1 MFKNKKEIFSIRKF
15 KDGRSD
21 SVKIG
26 AIALLMGTALMTSPY
41 TNVSA
46 SVGASSTASTTSTDT
61 EVRNT
66 SDAVPT
72 VDNVDKVPSNKSVT
86 FIDDNNDK
94 EFKVDAVL
102 GKGVT
107 EPTKS
112 NSNTGEKDG
121 TDTLNVKSETNVN
134 YLLEEDN
141 SKLKDSVK
149 LETGKG
155 SISTDYDKKGLSFD
169 TDGKDYRKSTVNKD
183 GISVTEETGKED
195 VIKANG
201 KAYKLKRSEVLD
213 KDKLKY
219 DKTTFNDIEATV
231 SPEGLHTDLGEIDYT
246 KLNGKVYLVEETSDG
261 KYGKFVEANN
271 VTSDEEAVKAWKE
284 GQANAKE
291 FTKENVTLEEGDSIL
306 VMDKDT
312 YAVSAGTKV
321 KNRTIFGENTYT
333 SIHEAETNEVD
344 FDLTLIYES
353 SSHTFSDNG
362 RHDLVLHTAGPDNI
376 FGTEDDT
383 QEVVERDVPSYGLYL
398 YGYNS
403 APKHDDLKKY
413 LNVNPDIDNSKAS
426 LSDLLKNLKWDKYK
440 TIDYLLSKNNINEE
454 NKEKLNS
461 KKTELDNKFNEIL
474 NYIKTEDI
482 KMALVDSALR
492 FHTND
497 PSKMDGLNLKLQ
509 EVDDLFN
516 NFTIKENPTVSD
528 SSYNGESG
536 FTKTETISYIFEG
549 TNLKRETVTNYDREG
564 HPTRNEY
571 DVREETVTEEI
582 GLDKLNDSSFSNY
595 ALTGII
601 EQDGKKIRK
610 STNYYT
616 YEEEFEMGSV
626 KEEISFTEKEIITPI
641 RAYKVVSDGTATV
654 NHYYDLKLEPEALKE
669 TIETKGKAIVKY
681 VDADGNEI
689 KADETLV
696 PETVIKTVKKYE
708 TKSDVTVIS
717 TREEVENNETAYNAT
732 TVKEDII
739 EKDGKRYKLNK
750 VLEESDKYNNT
761 ASETGNLTE
770 GTTTIVY
777 QYDYLVPVDPTKPH
791 EGQTN
796 PPSPDDKIPNDPLN
810 RSYKDLGLLKEVKRD
825 ITYVYENG
833 PKAGQEASAP
843 VNQKARFTRTAEINS
858 RTGEVTYRTEWT
870 PGQNLNEVVSPV
882 KDKYAVDKE
891 KVETLAVTH
900 ESEDSAVV
908 VKYTENPEVIDHD
921 EAKDKKGTVIVKLID
936 DKGELLKEE
945 TIKNNVTVATATT
958 KVYADRDP
966 ETTYTPTN
974 EEYSTVDKKVPVFEK
989 DGKKYKLNKVL
1000 EESDKYNNTASE
1012 TGNLTEGTTTIV
1024 YQYDL
1029 IVPADPTKP
1038 HEGETNPPQ
1047 PEDKVPND
1055 PQNRSYKD
1063 LGLAKE
1069 VTRNITYVY
1078 ENGPKAGQEA
1088 STPVNQKARFTRTG
1102 EINRRT
1108 GEITYTTEWTPGQNL
1123 NEVVSPVKD
1132 KYKVDKE
1139 KVNTLA
1145 VTHESENSEVVVKY
1159 SENPE
1164 VIDHDESKDKKG
1176 TVIVKLV
1183 DANGNLLKEE
1193 TVKNNVTVA
1202 TATTKIYADRDPET
1216 TYTPTNEEYS
1226 TVDKKVDTFE
1236 KDGKKYKFSKVLEV
1250 SDTLGN
1256 SIDESGKVKEG
1267 TTTVIYQYDYLIP
1280 VDPNKPHEGQTNPP
1294 RPDDKIPNDPLNRSY
1309 KDLGLLKEVTRN
1321 INYVYENGPKKG
1333 EQASEP
1339 VNQKARFT
1347 RTAEINSRT
1356 GEVTY
1361 TSDWT
1366 EGKNLEEVNSPKVEG
1381 YFADKEKVDTL
1392 AVTHESE
1399 NSEVVV
1405 KYKESVT
1412 VIEHDV
1418 DKDKKGTVIVKLVD
1432 INGTVLKETTVKN
1445 NVTVATATTKVYAD
1459 RDSETTYTPT
1469 NEEYSIERE
1478 ETITIDGLTFKLN
1491 RLIPV
1496 SNELNNSI
1504 DKSGKVKEGTTT
1516 IIYEYK
1522 LIIPSND
1529 IVVEKPEFNGGVNP
1543 IEPPV
1548 VEVPEY
1554 TEPIGTTP
1562 GDAPVHEL
1570 PEFNGGVNPID
1581 PPVVE
1586 IPEYNGGVVPLDPP
1600 VVEIPEFNG
1609 GVTPIEP
1616 PVVEVPEYNGDLTPP
1631 KPPVIET
1638 PKEEPAK
1645 STENKP
1651 VEPKQEKVLPNTNST
1666 SVLASLVSSVI
1677 GALGLGYKS
1686 KRKK

>member
-1 MFKNKKEIFSIRKF
+1 M
-15 KDGRSD
+15 
-21 SVKIG
+21 
-26 AIALLMGTALMTSPY
+26 
-41 TNVSA
+41 
-46 SVGASSTASTTSTDT
+46 
-61 EVRNT
+61 
-66 SDAVPT
+66 
-72 VDNVDKVPSNKSVT
+72 
-86 FIDDNNDK
+86 
-94 EFKVDAVL
+94 
-102 GKGVT
+102 
-107 EPTKS
+107 
-112 NSNTGEKDG
+112 
-121 TDTLNVKSETNVN
+121 
-134 YLLEEDN
+134 
-141 SKLKDSVK
+141 
-149 LETGKG
+149 
-155 SISTDYDKKGLSFD
+155 
-169 TDGKDYRKSTVNKD
+169 
-183 GISVTEETGKED
+183 
-195 VIKANG
+195 
-201 KAYKLKRSEVLD
+201 
-213 KDKLKY
+213 
-219 DKTTFNDIEATV
+219 
-231 SPEGLHTDLGEIDYT
+231 
-246 KLNGKVYLVEETSDG
+246 
-261 KYGKFVEANN
+261 
-271 VTSDEEAVKAWKE
+271 
-284 GQANAKE
+284 
-291 FTKENVTLEEGDSIL
+291 
-306 VMDKDT
+306 
-312 YAVSAGTKV
+312 
-321 KNRTIFGENTYT
+321 
-333 SIHEAETNEVD
+333 
-344 FDLTLIYES
+344 
-353 SSHTFSDNG
+353 
-362 RHDLVLHTAGPDNI
+362 
-376 FGTEDDT
+376 
-383 QEVVERDVPSYGLYL
+383 PSYGLYL

-582 GLDKLNDSSFSNY
+582 GLDKLNDSSFSDY

-626 KEEISFTEKEIITPI
+626 REEISFTEKEIITPI
-641 RAYKVVSDGTATV
+641 RAYKVMPEGLSTI
-654 NHYYDLKLEPEALKE
+654 NHYYTIKLEPEALKE

-708 TKSDVTVIS
+708 IKSDITVIS
-717 TREEVENNETAYNAT
+717 TREEVENNDTPYNAT

-750 VLEESDKYNNT
+750 VLEASDKYNNT

-891 KVETLAVTH
+891 KVETLEVTH
-900 ESEDSAVV
+900 ESENSAVV

-989 DGKKYKLNKVL
+989 DGKKYKLNKLVEVSPEL
-1000 EESDKYNNTASE
+1000 NNSIDE
-1012 TGNLTEGTTTIV
+1012 TGKVKEGTTTIV
-1024 YQYDL
+1024 YQYDYL
-1029 IVPADPTKP
+1029 IPVDPTKP
-1038 HEGETNPPQ
+1038 HEGQTNPPS
-1047 PEDKVPND
+1047 PDDKIPND

-1088 STPVNQKARFTRTG
+1088 STPVTQKARFTRTA
-1102 EINRRT
+1102 EINART
-1108 GEITYTTEWTPGQNL
+1108 GEVTYTTEWTPGQNL

-1139 KVNTLA
+1139 KVNTLE

-1164 VIDHDESKDKKG
+1164 VIDHDEAKDKKG

-1226 TVDKKVDTFE
+1226 TVDKKIPVFE

-1294 RPDDKIPNDPLNRSY
+1294 SPDDKIPNDPLNRSY
-1309 KDLGLLKEVTRN
+1309 KDLGIAKEVTRN
-1321 INYVYENGPKKG
+1321 ITYVYENGPKKG

-1459 RDSETTYTPT
+1459 RDPETTYTPT

-1504 DKSGKVKEGTTT
+1504 DESGKVKEGTTT

-1529 IVVEKPEFNGGVNP
+1529 IVNEKPEFNGGVNP

-1562 GDAPVHEL
+1562 GDAPIHEL

-1581 PPVVE
+1581 PPIVE

-1616 PVVEVPEYNGDLTPP
+1616 PVVEVPEFNGDLTPP
-1631 KPPVIET
+1631 KPPVVET

-1645 STENKP
+1645 PTENKP
-1651 VEPKQEKVLPNTNST
+1651 VKPKKEKVLPNTNST
-1666 SVLASLVSSVI
+1666 SILTTLVSSVI
-1677 GALGLGYKS
+1677 GTLGLGYKS
-1686 KRKK
+1686 KRRK

>member
-1 MFKNKKEIFSIRKF
+1 MFKNKKEVFSIRKF

-26 AIALLMGTALMTSPY
+26 AIALLVGTSLAVSGNIVQAKEITNRMDDSSLVSDTS
-41 TNVSA
+41 NVD
-46 SVGASSTASTTSTDT
+46 SSKSTTFVDST
-61 EVRNT
+61 NT
-66 SDAVPT
+66 
-72 VDNVDKVPSNKSVT
+72 DKKVT
-86 FIDDNNDK
+86 
-94 EFKVDAVL
+94 VDAVL
-102 GKGVT
+102 DGGVA
-107 EPTKS
+107 EPTKA
-112 NSNTGEKDG
+112 NNNNGEKDG
-121 TDTLNVKSETNVN
+121 TDSLNIKSETNVN
-134 YLLEEDN
+134 YYLEEDN
-141 SKLKDSVK
+141 SKLKDTTKV
-149 LETGKG
+149 ETGTG
-155 SISTDYDKKGLSFD
+155 TISTDYDKKGIASD
-169 TDGKDYRKSTVNKD
+169 VDGKDYRESTVNKD
-183 GISVTEETGKED
+183 GITVSEETGKED

-201 KAYKLKRSEVLD
+201 KAYKLKRSEVVD
-213 KDKLKY
+213 KDKVKY
-219 DKTTFNDIEATV
+219 DKTNFNDIEAKV
-231 SPEGLHTDLGEIDYT
+231 SPEGLHTSVGEIDYT
-246 KLNGKVYLVEETSDG
+246 KLSKKKVYLVEETSDG
-261 KYGKFVEANN
+261 HYGKFVEVSG
-271 VTSDEEAVKAWKE
+271 VTSDEDAVAKWKAGEAT
-284 GQANAKE
+284 AKE

-306 VMDKDT
+306 VLDKDT
-312 YAVSAGTKV
+312 YATTRTVEKKSRRTGNGYTYEAISEVLDNSNSDVTAFTYAI
-321 KNRTIFGENTYT
+321 NRDSYDTIKSIGE
-333 SIHEAETNEVD
+333 D
-344 FDLTLIYES
+344 
-353 SSHTFSDNG
+353 G
-362 RHDLVLHTAGPDNI
+362 I
-376 FGTEDDT
+376 FGTADDSVINLGDDT
-383 QEVVERDVPSYGLYL
+383 REMTSI
-398 YGYNS
+398 
-403 APKHDDLKKY
+403 DL
-413 LNVNPDIDNSKAS
+413 SS
-426 LSDLLKNLKWDKYK
+426 REDKYSNVLPK
-440 TIDYLLSKNNINEE
+440 IPALNYSTASSKDIIKDIYGSSYSLINYLLSKAETESDREKINSAKSRIDEKVNEIVTFMNENKISIGLKDNQAIFYVSDTDRSEDNGRLNSFEEKIKTIDATLETIPTITKTLESGFATRKDKEPGGGLYNIGTAYLEEEPISKTVKEVYGYNEGLISKVTTEFHREDGTHIEWESWDTNENNTNLSSLLPKDWKIKVSDDKSNVVLTKEENSTGWNEE
-454 NKEKLNS
+454 N
-461 KKTELDNKFNEIL
+461 
-474 NYIKTEDI
+474 
-482 KMALVDSALR
+482 
-492 FHTND
+492 H
-497 PSKMDGLNLKLQ
+497 
-509 EVDDLFN
+509 
-516 NFTIKENPTVSD
+516 
-528 SSYNGESG
+528 
-536 FTKTETISYIFEG
+536 
-549 TNLKRETVTNYDREG
+549 
-564 HPTRNEY
+564 NEY
-571 DVREETVTEEI
+571 T
-582 GLDKLNDSSFSNY
+582 
-595 ALTGII
+595 
-601 EQDGKKIRK
+601 
-610 STNYYT
+610 STI
-616 YEEEFEMGSV
+616 V
-626 KEEISFTEKEIITPI
+626 KKEIISPI
-641 RAYKVVSDGTATV
+641 RAYNVVSDGTATV

-689 KADETLV
+689 KADEILV

-989 DGKKYKLNKVL
+989 DGKKYKLNKLVEVSPEL
-1000 EESDKYNNTASE
+1000 NNSIDE
-1012 TGNLTEGTTTIV
+1012 TGKVKEGTTTIV

-1078 ENGPKAGQEA
+1078 ENGPK
-1088 STPVNQKARFTRTG
+1088 
-1102 EINRRT
+1102 
-1108 GEITYTTEWTPGQNL
+1108 
-1123 NEVVSPVKD
+1123 
-1132 KYKVDKE
+1132 
-1139 KVNTLA
+1139 
-1145 VTHESENSEVVVKY
+1145 
-1159 SENPE
+1159 
-1164 VIDHDESKDKKG
+1164 
-1176 TVIVKLV
+1176 
-1183 DANGNLLKEE
+1183 
-1193 TVKNNVTVA
+1193 
-1202 TATTKIYADRDPET
+1202 
-1216 TYTPTNEEYS
+1216 
-1226 TVDKKVDTFE
+1226 
-1236 KDGKKYKFSKVLEV
+1236 
-1250 SDTLGN
+1250 
-1256 SIDESGKVKEG
+1256 
-1267 TTTVIYQYDYLIP
+1267 
-1280 VDPNKPHEGQTNPP
+1280 
-1294 RPDDKIPNDPLNRSY
+1294 
-1309 KDLGLLKEVTRN
+1309 
-1321 INYVYENGPKKG
+1321 KG

-1381 YFADKEKVDTL
+1381 YFADKEKVETL

-1459 RDSETTYTPT
+1459 RDPETTYTPT

-1478 ETITIDGLTFKLN
+1478 NTITIDGLTFKLN

-1504 DKSGKVKEGTTT
+1504 DESGKVKEGKTT

-1529 IVVEKPEFNGGVNP
+1529 IVNEKPEFNGGVNP

-1562 GDAPVHEL
+1562 GDAPIHEL

-1616 PVVEVPEYNGDLTPP
+1616 PIVEVPEYNGDLTPP
-1631 KPPVIET
+1631 KPPVVET

-1645 STENKP
+1645 PTENKP
-1651 VEPKQEKVLPNTNST
+1651 VEPKKEKVLPNTNST
-1666 SVLASLVSSVI
+1666 SILTTLVSSVI
-1677 GALGLGYKS
+1677 GTLGLGYKS
-1686 KRKK
+1686 RRKK

>member
-1 MFKNKKEIFSIRKF
+1 MFKNKKEVFSIRKF

-26 AIALLMGTALMTSPY
+26 AIALLVGTSLAVSGNIVQAKEITNRMDDSSLVSDTS
-41 TNVSA
+41 NVD
-46 SVGASSTASTTSTDT
+46 SSKSTTFVDST
-61 EVRNT
+61 NT
-66 SDAVPT
+66 
-72 VDNVDKVPSNKSVT
+72 DKKVT
-86 FIDDNNDK
+86 
-94 EFKVDAVL
+94 VDAVL
-102 GKGVT
+102 DGGVA
-107 EPTKS
+107 EPTKA
-112 NSNTGEKDG
+112 NNNNGEKDG
-121 TDTLNVKSETNVN
+121 TDSLNIKSETNVN
-134 YLLEEDN
+134 YYLEEDN
-141 SKLKDSVK
+141 SKLKDTTKV
-149 LETGKG
+149 ETGTG
-155 SISTDYDKKGLSFD
+155 TISTDYDKKGIASD
-169 TDGKDYRKSTVNKD
+169 VDGKDYRESTVNKD
-183 GISVTEETGKED
+183 GITVSEETGKED

-201 KAYKLKRSEVLD
+201 KAYKLKRSEVVD
-213 KDKLKY
+213 KDKVKY
-219 DKTTFNDIEATV
+219 DKTNFNDIEAKV
-231 SPEGLHTDLGEIDYT
+231 SPEGLHTSVGEIDYT
-246 KLNGKVYLVEETSDG
+246 KLSKKKVYLVEETSDG
-261 KYGKFVEANN
+261 HYGKFVEVSG
-271 VTSDEEAVKAWKE
+271 VTSDEDAVAKWKAGEAT
-284 GQANAKE
+284 AKE

-306 VMDKDT
+306 VLDKDT
-312 YAVSAGTKV
+312 YATTRTVEKKSRRTGNGYTYEAISEVLDNSNSDVTAFTYAI
-321 KNRTIFGENTYT
+321 NRDSYDTIKSIGE
-333 SIHEAETNEVD
+333 D
-344 FDLTLIYES
+344 
-353 SSHTFSDNG
+353 G
-362 RHDLVLHTAGPDNI
+362 I
-376 FGTEDDT
+376 FGTADDSVINLGDDT
-383 QEVVERDVPSYGLYL
+383 REMTSI
-398 YGYNS
+398 
-403 APKHDDLKKY
+403 DL
-413 LNVNPDIDNSKAS
+413 SS
-426 LSDLLKNLKWDKYK
+426 REDKYSNVLPK
-440 TIDYLLSKNNINEE
+440 IPALNYSTASSKDIIKDIYGSSYSLINYLLSKAETESDREKINSAKSRIDEKVNEIVTFMNENKISIGLKDNQAIFYVSDTDRSKDNGRLNSFEEKIRSIDNTLETIPTITKTLESGVATRKDKEPGGGLYNMGTAYLEEEPISKTVKEVYGYNEGLISKVTTEFHREGGTHIEWESWDTNENNTNLSSLLPKDWKIKVSDDKSNVVLTKEENSTGWNEE
-454 NKEKLNS
+454 N
-461 KKTELDNKFNEIL
+461 
-474 NYIKTEDI
+474 
-482 KMALVDSALR
+482 
-492 FHTND
+492 H
-497 PSKMDGLNLKLQ
+497 
-509 EVDDLFN
+509 
-516 NFTIKENPTVSD
+516 
-528 SSYNGESG
+528 
-536 FTKTETISYIFEG
+536 
-549 TNLKRETVTNYDREG
+549 
-564 HPTRNEY
+564 NEY
-571 DVREETVTEEI
+571 T
-582 GLDKLNDSSFSNY
+582 
-595 ALTGII
+595 
-601 EQDGKKIRK
+601 
-610 STNYYT
+610 STI
-616 YEEEFEMGSV
+616 V
-626 KEEISFTEKEIITPI
+626 KKEIISPI
-641 RAYKVVSDGTATV
+641 RAYNVVSDGTATV

-689 KADETLV
+689 KSDETLV

-750 VLEESDKYNNT
+750 VLETSDKYNNT

-843 VNQKARFTRTAEINS
+843 VNQKAGFTRTAEINS

-900 ESEDSAVV
+900 ESEDSSVV

-989 DGKKYKLNKVL
+989 DGKKYKLNKLVEVSPEL
-1000 EESDKYNNTASE
+1000 NNSIDE
-1012 TGNLTEGTTTIV
+1012 TGKVKEGTTTVI

-1038 HEGETNPPQ
+1038 HEGETKPPQ

-1069 VTRNITYVY
+1069 VIRNITYVY

-1088 STPVNQKARFTRTG
+1088 ST
-1102 EINRRT
+1102 
-1108 GEITYTTEWTPGQNL
+1108 
-1123 NEVVSPVKD
+1123 S
-1132 KYKVDKE
+1132 
-1139 KVNTLA
+1139 
-1145 VTHESENSEVVVKY
+1145 
-1159 SENPE
+1159 
-1164 VIDHDESKDKKG
+1164 
-1176 TVIVKLV
+1176 
-1183 DANGNLLKEE
+1183 
-1193 TVKNNVTVA
+1193 
-1202 TATTKIYADRDPET
+1202 
-1216 TYTPTNEEYS
+1216 
-1226 TVDKKVDTFE
+1226 
-1236 KDGKKYKFSKVLEV
+1236 
-1250 SDTLGN
+1250 
-1256 SIDESGKVKEG
+1256 
-1267 TTTVIYQYDYLIP
+1267 
-1280 VDPNKPHEGQTNPP
+1280 
-1294 RPDDKIPNDPLNRSY
+1294 
-1309 KDLGLLKEVTRN
+1309 
-1321 INYVYENGPKKG
+1321 
-1333 EQASEP
+1333 

-1399 NSEVVV
+1399 NSEVIV

-1459 RDSETTYTPT
+1459 RDPETTYTPT

-1478 ETITIDGLTFKLN
+1478 NTITIDGLTFKLN

-1504 DKSGKVKEGTTT
+1504 DESGKVKEGTTT

-1616 PVVEVPEYNGDLTPP
+1616 PIVEVPEYNGDLTPP

>member
-1 MFKNKKEIFSIRKF
+1 MFKNKKEVFSIRKF

-26 AIALLMGTALMTSPY
+26 AIALLVGTSLAVSGNIVQAKEITNRMDDSSLVSDTS
-41 TNVSA
+41 NVD
-46 SVGASSTASTTSTDT
+46 SSKSTTFVDST
-61 EVRNT
+61 NT
-66 SDAVPT
+66 
-72 VDNVDKVPSNKSVT
+72 DKKVT
-86 FIDDNNDK
+86 
-94 EFKVDAVL
+94 VDAVL
-102 GKGVT
+102 DGGVA
-107 EPTKS
+107 EPTKA
-112 NSNTGEKDG
+112 NNNNGEKDG
-121 TDTLNVKSETNVN
+121 TDSLNIKSETNVN
-134 YLLEEDN
+134 YYLEEDN
-141 SKLKDSVK
+141 SKLKDTTKV
-149 LETGKG
+149 ETGTG
-155 SISTDYDKKGLSFD
+155 TISTDYDKKGIASD
-169 TDGKDYRKSTVNKD
+169 VDGKDYRESTVNKD
-183 GISVTEETGKED
+183 GITVSEETGKED

-201 KAYKLKRSEVLD
+201 KAYKLKRSEVVD
-213 KDKLKY
+213 KDKVKY
-219 DKTTFNDIEATV
+219 DKTNFNDIEAKV
-231 SPEGLHTDLGEIDYT
+231 SPEGLHTSVGEIDYT
-246 KLNGKVYLVEETSDG
+246 KLSKKKVYLVEETSDG
-261 KYGKFVEANN
+261 HYGKFVEVSG
-271 VTSDEEAVKAWKE
+271 VTSDEDAVAKWKAGEAT
-284 GQANAKE
+284 AKE

-306 VMDKDT
+306 VLDKDT
-312 YAVSAGTKV
+312 YATTRTVEKKSRRTGNGYTYEAISEVLDNSNSDVTAFTYAI
-321 KNRTIFGENTYT
+321 NRDSYDTIKSIGE
-333 SIHEAETNEVD
+333 D
-344 FDLTLIYES
+344 
-353 SSHTFSDNG
+353 G
-362 RHDLVLHTAGPDNI
+362 I
-376 FGTEDDT
+376 FGTADDSVINLGDDT
-383 QEVVERDVPSYGLYL
+383 REMTSI
-398 YGYNS
+398 
-403 APKHDDLKKY
+403 DL
-413 LNVNPDIDNSKAS
+413 SS
-426 LSDLLKNLKWDKYK
+426 REDKYSNVLPK
-440 TIDYLLSKNNINEE
+440 IPALNYSTASSKDIIKDIYGSSYSLINYLLSKAETESDREKINSAKSRIDEKVNEIVTFMNENKISIGLKDNRAIFYVSDTDRSEDNGRLNSFEEKIKTIDATLETIPTITKTLESGFATRKDKEPGGGLYNIGTAYLEEEPISKTVKEVYGYNEGLISKVTTEFHREDGTHIEWESWDTNENNTNLSSLLPKDWKIKVSDDKSNVVLTKEENSTGWNEE
-454 NKEKLNS
+454 N
-461 KKTELDNKFNEIL
+461 
-474 NYIKTEDI
+474 
-482 KMALVDSALR
+482 
-492 FHTND
+492 H
-497 PSKMDGLNLKLQ
+497 
-509 EVDDLFN
+509 
-516 NFTIKENPTVSD
+516 
-528 SSYNGESG
+528 
-536 FTKTETISYIFEG
+536 
-549 TNLKRETVTNYDREG
+549 
-564 HPTRNEY
+564 NEY
-571 DVREETVTEEI
+571 T
-582 GLDKLNDSSFSNY
+582 
-595 ALTGII
+595 
-601 EQDGKKIRK
+601 
-610 STNYYT
+610 STI
-616 YEEEFEMGSV
+616 V
-626 KEEISFTEKEIITPI
+626 KKEIISPI
-641 RAYKVVSDGTATV
+641 RAYNVVSDGTATV

-689 KADETLV
+689 KADEILV

-750 VLEESDKYNNT
+750 VLETSDKYNNT

-796 PPSPDDKIPNDPLN
+796 PPGPDDKIPNDPLN

-843 VNQKARFTRTAEINS
+843 VNQKARFTRTAEVNS

-870 PGQNLNEVVSPV
+870 PSQNLNEVVSPV

-989 DGKKYKLNKVL
+989 DGKKYKLNKLVEVSPEL
-1000 EESDKYNNTASE
+1000 NNSIDE
-1012 TGNLTEGTTTIV
+1012 IGKVKEGTTTIV

-1069 VTRNITYVY
+1069 VKRDITYVY

-1088 STPVNQKARFTRTG
+1088 SAPVNQKARFTRTA
-1102 EINRRT
+1102 EINART
-1108 GEITYTTEWTPGQNL
+1108 GEVTFTTEWTPGQNL
-1123 NEVVSPVKD
+1123 NEVVSPVKE

-1139 KVNTLA
+1139 KVDTLA

-1164 VIDHDESKDKKG
+1164 IIDQDESKDKKG

-1193 TVKNNVTVA
+1193 TVKNNVTVS
-1202 TATTKIYADRDPET
+1202 TATIKIYADRDPET

-1256 SIDESGKVKEG
+1256 SIDETGKVKEG

-1294 RPDDKIPNDPLNRSY
+1294 SPDDKIPNDPLNRSY
-1309 KDLGLLKEVTRN
+1309 KDLGLAKEVTRN
-1321 INYVYENGPKKG
+1321 ITYVYENGPKKG

-1381 YFADKEKVDTL
+1381 YFADKEKVETL

-1459 RDSETTYTPT
+1459 RDPETTYTPT

-1478 ETITIDGLTFKLN
+1478 NTITIDGLTFKLN

-1504 DKSGKVKEGTTT
+1504 DESGKVKEGKTT

-1529 IVVEKPEFNGGVNP
+1529 IVNEKPEFNGGVNP

-1562 GDAPVHEL
+1562 GDAPIHEL
-1570 PEFNGGVNPID
+1570 PEFEGGVNPID

-1631 KPPVIET
+1631 KPPVVET

-1651 VEPKQEKVLPNTNST
+1651 VEPKKEKVLPNTNST
-1666 SVLASLVSSVI
+1666 SILTTLVSSVI
-1677 GALGLGYKS
+1677 GTLGLGYKS

>member
-1 MFKNKKEIFSIRKF
+1 MFKNKKEVFSIRKF

-26 AIALLMGTALMTSPY
+26 AIALLVGTSLAVSGNIVQAKEITSRMDDSSLVSD
-41 TNVSA
+41 TSNVD
-46 SVGASSTASTTSTDT
+46 SSKSTTFVDST
-61 EVRNT
+61 NT
-66 SDAVPT
+66 
-72 VDNVDKVPSNKSVT
+72 DKKVT
-86 FIDDNNDK
+86 
-94 EFKVDAVL
+94 VDAVL
-102 GKGVT
+102 DGGVA
-107 EPTKS
+107 EPTKA
-112 NSNTGEKDG
+112 NNNNGEKDG
-121 TDTLNVKSETNVN
+121 TDSLNIKSETNVN
-134 YLLEEDN
+134 YYLEEDN
-141 SKLKDSVK
+141 SKLKDTTKV
-149 LETGKG
+149 ETGTG
-155 SISTDYDKKGLSFD
+155 TISTDYDKKGIASD
-169 TDGKDYRKSTVNKD
+169 VDGKDYRESTVNKD
-183 GISVTEETGKED
+183 GITVSEETGKED

-201 KAYKLKRSEVLD
+201 KAYKLKRSEVVD
-213 KDKLKY
+213 KDKVKY
-219 DKTTFNDIEATV
+219 DKTTFNDIEAKV
-231 SPEGLHTDLGEIDYT
+231 SPEGLHTSVGEIDYT
-246 KLNGKVYLVEETSDG
+246 KLSKKKVYLVEETSDG
-261 KYGKFVEANN
+261 HYGKFVEVSG
-271 VTSDEEAVKAWKE
+271 VTSDEDAVAKWKAGEAT
-284 GQANAKE
+284 AKE

-306 VMDKDT
+306 VLDKDT
-312 YAVSAGTKV
+312 YATTTTVERKRKRTGFGYTYIAVNETEDNTVNDFSIITYSI
-321 KNRTIFGENTYT
+321 NRDSFETIKDIGE
-333 SIHEAETNEVD
+333 D
-344 FDLTLIYES
+344 
-353 SSHTFSDNG
+353 G
-362 RHDLVLHTAGPDNI
+362 I
-376 FGTEDDT
+376 FGTSDDKDVQAIPDGSDNTSPMDVADISSREDKNSTLLPKTPDLNISNASIKDILKDIYAT
-383 QEVVERDVPSYGLYL
+383 SY
-398 YGYNS
+398 
-403 APKHDDLKKY
+403 KI
-413 LNVNPDIDNSKAS
+413 V
-426 LSDLLKNLKWDKYK
+426 
-440 TIDYLLSKNNINEE
+440 DYLLSKAEKQEDIEKINKVKANLDSKVNEIVNFMSENNISVGLTSDKIGFYVKNST
-454 NKEKLNS
+454 KGDASAKLDEFEY
-461 KKTELDNKFNEIL
+461 K
-474 NYIKTEDI
+474 IKAFDGQ
-482 KMALVDSALR
+482 L
-492 FHTND
+492 
-497 PSKMDGLNLKLQ
+497 DGLPVIKKEVSNGNATREEASRYGAHDSDLEPVTKTTSEQYGYNPDDGLFSKRITKFFRDSGSGISWFPWRESESNVNLSNSLPS
-509 EVDDLFN
+509 
-516 NFTIKENPTVSD
+516 ENLNITVSD
-528 SSYNGESG
+528 NKENVVLTHS
-536 FTKTETISYIFEG
+536 K
-549 TNLKRETVTNYDREG
+549 
-564 HPTRNEY
+564 
-571 DVREETVTEEI
+571 
-582 GLDKLNDSSFSNY
+582 DKNNDDSSDPSQ
-595 ALTGII
+595 
-601 EQDGKKIRK
+601 EHDE
-610 STNYYT
+610 YT
-616 YEEEFEMGSV
+616 ATIV
-626 KEEISFTEKEIITPI
+626 KKEIISPI
-641 RAYKVVSDGTATV
+641 RAYNVVSDGTATV

-708 TKSDVTVIS
+708 TKSDITVIS
-717 TREEVENNETAYNAT
+717 TREEVENNDTPYNAT

-750 VLEESDKYNNT
+750 VLEASDKYNNT

-870 PGQNLNEVVSPV
+870 QGQNLNEVVSPV

-989 DGKKYKLNKVL
+989 DGKKYKLNKLVEVSPEL
-1000 EESDKYNNTASE
+1000 NNSIDE
-1012 TGNLTEGTTTIV
+1012 TGKVKEGTTTIV
-1024 YQYDL
+1024 YQYDYL
-1029 IVPADPTKP
+1029 IPVDPTKP
-1038 HEGETNPPQ
+1038 HEGQTNPPS
-1047 PEDKVPND
+1047 PDDKIPND

-1088 STPVNQKARFTRTG
+1088 STPVTQKARFTRTA
-1102 EINRRT
+1102 EINART
-1108 GEITYTTEWTPGQNL
+1108 GEVTYTTEWTPGQNL

-1139 KVNTLA
+1139 KVNTLE

-1226 TVDKKVDTFE
+1226 TVDKKVPVFE
-1236 KDGKKYKFSKVLEV
+1236 KDDKKYKFSKILEA

-1256 SIDESGKVKEG
+1256 SIDETGKVKEG

-1294 RPDDKIPNDPLNRSY
+1294 SPDDKIPNDPLNRSY

-1339 VNQKARFT
+1339 VNQKVRFT

-1381 YFADKEKVDTL
+1381 YFVDKEKVETL

-1459 RDSETTYTPT
+1459 RDPETTYTPT

-1478 ETITIDGLTFKLN
+1478 NTITIDGLTFKLN

-1504 DKSGKVKEGTTT
+1504 DESGKVKEGKTT

-1529 IVVEKPEFNGGVNP
+1529 IVNEKPEFNGGVNP

-1562 GDAPVHEL
+1562 GDAPIHEL
-1570 PEFNGGVNPID
+1570 PEFEGGVNPID

-1631 KPPVIET
+1631 KPPVVET

-1651 VEPKQEKVLPNTNST
+1651 VEPKKEKVLPNTNST
-1666 SVLASLVSSVI
+1666 SILTTLVSSVI
-1677 GALGLGYKS
+1677 GTLGLGYKS

>member
-1 MFKNKKEIFSIRKF
+1 MFKNKKEVFSIRKF

-26 AIALLMGTALMTSPY
+26 AIALLVGTSLAVSGNIVQAKEITNRMDDSSLVSDTS
-41 TNVSA
+41 NVD
-46 SVGASSTASTTSTDT
+46 SSKSTTFVDST
-61 EVRNT
+61 NT
-66 SDAVPT
+66 
-72 VDNVDKVPSNKSVT
+72 DKKVT
-86 FIDDNNDK
+86 
-94 EFKVDAVL
+94 VDAVL
-102 GKGVT
+102 DGGVA
-107 EPTKS
+107 EPTKA
-112 NSNTGEKDG
+112 NNNNGEKDG
-121 TDTLNVKSETNVN
+121 TDSLNIKSETNVN
-134 YLLEEDN
+134 YYLEEDN
-141 SKLKDSVK
+141 SKLKDTTKV
-149 LETGKG
+149 ETGTG
-155 SISTDYDKKGLSFD
+155 TISTDYDKKGIASD
-169 TDGKDYRKSTVNKD
+169 VDGKDYRESTVNKD
-183 GISVTEETGKED
+183 GITVSEETGKED

-201 KAYKLKRSEVLD
+201 KAYKLKRSEVVD
-213 KDKLKY
+213 KDKVKY
-219 DKTTFNDIEATV
+219 DKTNFNDIEAKV
-231 SPEGLHTDLGEIDYT
+231 SPEGLHTSVGEIDYT
-246 KLNGKVYLVEETSDG
+246 KLSKKKVYLVEETSDG
-261 KYGKFVEANN
+261 HYGKFVEVSG
-271 VTSDEEAVKAWKE
+271 VTSDEDAVAKWKAGEAT
-284 GQANAKE
+284 AKE

-306 VMDKDT
+306 VLDKDT
-312 YAVSAGTKV
+312 YATTRTVEKKSRRTGNGYTYEAISEVLDNSNSDVTAFTYAI
-321 KNRTIFGENTYT
+321 NRDSYDTIKSIGE
-333 SIHEAETNEVD
+333 D
-344 FDLTLIYES
+344 
-353 SSHTFSDNG
+353 G
-362 RHDLVLHTAGPDNI
+362 I
-376 FGTEDDT
+376 FGTADDSVINLGDDT
-383 QEVVERDVPSYGLYL
+383 REMTSI
-398 YGYNS
+398 
-403 APKHDDLKKY
+403 DL
-413 LNVNPDIDNSKAS
+413 SS
-426 LSDLLKNLKWDKYK
+426 REDKYSNVLPK
-440 TIDYLLSKNNINEE
+440 IPALNYSTASSKDIIKDIYGSSYSLINYLLSKAETESDREKINSAKSRIDEKVNEIVTFMNENKISIGLKDNQAIFYVSDTDRSEDNGRLNSFEEKIKTIDATLETIPTITKTLESGFATRKDKEPGGGLYNIGTAYLEEEPISKTVKEVYGYNEGLISKVTTEFHREDGTHIEWESWDTNENNTNLSSLLPKDWKIKVSDDKSNVVLTKEENSTGWNEE
-454 NKEKLNS
+454 N
-461 KKTELDNKFNEIL
+461 
-474 NYIKTEDI
+474 
-482 KMALVDSALR
+482 
-492 FHTND
+492 H
-497 PSKMDGLNLKLQ
+497 
-509 EVDDLFN
+509 
-516 NFTIKENPTVSD
+516 
-528 SSYNGESG
+528 
-536 FTKTETISYIFEG
+536 
-549 TNLKRETVTNYDREG
+549 
-564 HPTRNEY
+564 NEY
-571 DVREETVTEEI
+571 T
-582 GLDKLNDSSFSNY
+582 
-595 ALTGII
+595 
-601 EQDGKKIRK
+601 
-610 STNYYT
+610 STI
-616 YEEEFEMGSV
+616 V
-626 KEEISFTEKEIITPI
+626 KKEIISPI
-641 RAYKVVSDGTATV
+641 RAYNVVSDGTATV

-689 KADETLV
+689 KADEILV

-750 VLEESDKYNNT
+750 VLETSDKYNNT

-796 PPSPDDKIPNDPLN
+796 PPGPDDKIPNDPLN

-843 VNQKARFTRTAEINS
+843 VNQKARFTRTAEINA
-858 RTGEVTYRTEWT
+858 RTGEVT
-870 PGQNLNEVVSPV
+870 
-882 KDKYAVDKE
+882 
-891 KVETLAVTH
+891 
-900 ESEDSAVV
+900 
-908 VKYTENPEVIDHD
+908 
-921 EAKDKKGTVIVKLID
+921 
-936 DKGELLKEE
+936 
-945 TIKNNVTVATATT
+945 
-958 KVYADRDP
+958 
-966 ETTYTPTN
+966 
-974 EEYSTVDKKVPVFEK
+974 F
-989 DGKKYKLNKVL
+989 
-1000 EESDKYNNTASE
+1000 
-1012 TGNLTEGTTTIV
+1012 
-1024 YQYDL
+1024 
-1029 IVPADPTKP
+1029 
-1038 HEGETNPPQ
+1038 
-1047 PEDKVPND
+1047 
-1055 PQNRSYKD
+1055 
-1063 LGLAKE
+1063 
-1069 VTRNITYVY
+1069 
-1078 ENGPKAGQEA
+1078 
-1088 STPVNQKARFTRTG
+1088 
-1102 EINRRT
+1102 
-1108 GEITYTTEWTPGQNL
+1108 TTEWTPGQNL
-1123 NEVVSPVKD
+1123 NEVVSPVKE

-1139 KVNTLA
+1139 KVDTLA

-1164 VIDHDESKDKKG
+1164 IIDHDESKDKKG

-1193 TVKNNVTVA
+1193 TVKNNVTVS
-1202 TATTKIYADRDPET
+1202 TATIKIYADRDPET

-1256 SIDESGKVKEG
+1256 SIDETGKVKEG

-1294 RPDDKIPNDPLNRSY
+1294 SPDDKIPNDPLNRSY
-1309 KDLGLLKEVTRN
+1309 KDLGLAKEVTRN
-1321 INYVYENGPKKG
+1321 ITYVYENGPKKG

-1381 YFADKEKVDTL
+1381 YFADKEKVETL

-1459 RDSETTYTPT
+1459 RDPETTYTPT

-1478 ETITIDGLTFKLN
+1478 NTITIDGLTFKLN

-1504 DKSGKVKEGTTT
+1504 DESGKVKEGKTT

-1529 IVVEKPEFNGGVNP
+1529 IVNEKPEFNGGVNP

-1562 GDAPVHEL
+1562 GDAPIHEL
-1570 PEFNGGVNPID
+1570 PEFEGGVNPID

-1631 KPPVIET
+1631 KPPVVET

-1651 VEPKQEKVLPNTNST
+1651 VEPKKEKVLPNTNST
-1666 SVLASLVSSVI
+1666 SILTTLVSSVI
-1677 GALGLGYKS
+1677 GTLGLGYKS

>member
-1 MFKNKKEIFSIRKF
+1 MFKNKKEVFSIRKF

-26 AIALLMGTALMTSPY
+26 AIALLVGTSLAVSGNIVQAKEIANRMDDSSLVSDTS
-41 TNVSA
+41 NVD
-46 SVGASSTASTTSTDT
+46 SSKSTTFVDST
-61 EVRNT
+61 NT
-66 SDAVPT
+66 
-72 VDNVDKVPSNKSVT
+72 DKKVT
-86 FIDDNNDK
+86 
-94 EFKVDAVL
+94 VDAVL
-102 GKGVT
+102 DGGVA
-107 EPTKS
+107 EPTRA
-112 NSNTGEKDG
+112 NNNNGEKDG
-121 TDTLNVKSETNVN
+121 TDSLNIKSETNVN
-134 YLLEEDN
+134 YYLEEDN
-141 SKLKDSVK
+141 SKLKDTTKV
-149 LETGKG
+149 ETGTG
-155 SISTDYDKKGLSFD
+155 TISTDYDKKGIASD
-169 TDGKDYRKSTVNKD
+169 VDGKDYRESTVNKD
-183 GISVTEETGKED
+183 GITVSEETGKEN

-201 KAYKLKRSEVLD
+201 KAYKLKRSEVVD
-213 KDKLKY
+213 KDKVKY
-219 DKTTFNDIEATV
+219 DKTTFNDIEAKV
-231 SPEGLHTDLGEIDYT
+231 SPEGLHTSVGEIDYT
-246 KLNGKVYLVEETSDG
+246 KLSKKKVYLVEETSDG
-261 KYGKFVEANN
+261 HYGKFVEVSG
-271 VTSDEEAVKAWKE
+271 VTSDEDAVAKWKAGEAS
-284 GQANAKE
+284 AKE

-306 VMDKDT
+306 VLDKDT
-312 YAVSAGTKV
+312 YATTTTVEKKKKRTGFGYTYIAVDETEDNTVNDFSLITYSV
-321 KNRTIFGENTYT
+321 NRDSFETIKDIG
-333 SIHEAETNEVD
+333 AD
-344 FDLTLIYES
+344 
-353 SSHTFSDNG
+353 G
-362 RHDLVLHTAGPDNI
+362 I
-376 FGTEDDT
+376 FGTSDDNDVQAIPNGSENTSPMDVVDVSAREDK
-383 QEVVERDVPSYGLYL
+383 
-398 YGYNS
+398 NS
-403 APKHDDLKKY
+403 TLLPKTPDLNISNASIK
-413 LNVNPDIDNSKAS
+413 DI
-426 LSDLLKNLKWDKYK
+426 LKDIYATSYK
-440 TIDYLLSKNNINEE
+440 TVDYLLSKAEKQEDIEKINKVKANLDSKVNEIVNFMSENNISVGLTGDKIGFYVKNSTQGDASA
-454 NKEKLNS
+454 KLNEFEY
-461 KKTELDNKFNEIL
+461 K
-474 NYIKTEDI
+474 IKEFDGQ
-482 KMALVDSALR
+482 L
-492 FHTND
+492 
-497 PSKMDGLNLKLQ
+497 DGLPVIKKEVSNGNATREEASRYGAYDSDLEPVTKTISEQYGYNHDDGLFSKRITKFFRDSGSGISWFPWRESESNVNLSNSLPS
-509 EVDDLFN
+509 
-516 NFTIKENPTVSD
+516 ENLNITVSD
-528 SSYNGESG
+528 NKENVVLTHS
-536 FTKTETISYIFEG
+536 K
-549 TNLKRETVTNYDREG
+549 
-564 HPTRNEY
+564 
-571 DVREETVTEEI
+571 
-582 GLDKLNDSSFSNY
+582 DKNNNDSSDPSQEHDEY
-595 ALTGII
+595 T
-601 EQDGKKIRK
+601 
-610 STNYYT
+610 STI
-616 YEEEFEMGSV
+616 V
-626 KEEISFTEKEIITPI
+626 KKEIISPI
-641 RAYKVVSDGTATV
+641 RAYNVVSDGTATV

-708 TKSDVTVIS
+708 TKSDITVIS
-717 TREEVENNETAYNAT
+717 TREEVENNDTPYNAT

-739 EKDGKRYKLNK
+739 EKDGKRYKINK
-750 VLEESDKYNNT
+750 VLEASDKYNNT

-870 PGQNLNEVVSPV
+870 PGQKLNEVVSPV

-891 KVETLAVTH
+891 KVDTLAVTH

-974 EEYSTVDKKVPVFEK
+974 EEYSTVDKKV
-989 DGKKYKLNKVL
+989 
-1000 EESDKYNNTASE
+1000 
-1012 TGNLTEGTTTIV
+1012 
-1024 YQYDL
+1024 
-1029 IVPADPTKP
+1029 
-1038 HEGETNPPQ
+1038 
-1047 PEDKVPND
+1047 
-1055 PQNRSYKD
+1055 
-1063 LGLAKE
+1063 
-1069 VTRNITYVY
+1069 
-1078 ENGPKAGQEA
+1078 
-1088 STPVNQKARFTRTG
+1088 
-1102 EINRRT
+1102 
-1108 GEITYTTEWTPGQNL
+1108 
-1123 NEVVSPVKD
+1123 
-1132 KYKVDKE
+1132 
-1139 KVNTLA
+1139 
-1145 VTHESENSEVVVKY
+1145 
-1159 SENPE
+1159 
-1164 VIDHDESKDKKG
+1164 
-1176 TVIVKLV
+1176 
-1183 DANGNLLKEE
+1183 
-1193 TVKNNVTVA
+1193 
-1202 TATTKIYADRDPET
+1202 
-1216 TYTPTNEEYS
+1216 
-1226 TVDKKVDTFE
+1226 DTFE

-1294 RPDDKIPNDPLNRSY
+1294 SPDDKIPNDPLNRSY

-1321 INYVYENGPKKG
+1321 ITYVYENGPKKG

-1356 GEVTY
+1356 GEVIY

-1366 EGKNLEEVNSPKVEG
+1366 ESKTLDEVNSPKVEG
-1381 YFADKEKVDTL
+1381 YLVDKDKVESL
-1392 AVTHESE
+1392 SVTHESE

-1405 KYKESVT
+1405 KYRESVT
-1412 VIEHDV
+1412 VIDHDV

-1459 RDSETTYTPT
+1459 RDPETTYTPT

-1478 ETITIDGLTFKLN
+1478 NTITIDGLTFKLN

-1504 DKSGKVKEGTTT
+1504 DESGKVKEGTTT

-1529 IVVEKPEFNGGVNP
+1529 IVNEKPEFNGGVNP

-1562 GDAPVHEL
+1562 GDAPIHEL

-1581 PPVVE
+1581 PPIVE

-1616 PVVEVPEYNGDLTPP
+1616 PVVEIPEYNGDLTSP
-1631 KPPVIET
+1631 KPPVVET

-1645 STENKP
+1645 PTENKP
-1651 VEPKQEKVLPNTNST
+1651 VEPKKEKVLPNTNST
-1666 SVLASLVSSVI
+1666 SVIAGFVSSLI
-1677 GALGLGYKS
+1677 GTLGLGYKS

>member
-26 AIALLMGTALMTSPY
+26 AIALLMGTVLMTSPY

-66 SDAVPT
+66 SDSVPT

-149 LETGKG
+149 LETGTG

-169 TDGKDYRKSTVNKD
+169 TDGRDYRKSTVNKD

-195 VIKANG
+195 VIKTNG

-344 FDLTLIYES
+344 FDLTLTYES
-353 SSHTFSDNG
+353 SAHTFSDNG

-582 GLDKLNDSSFSNY
+582 GLDKLNDSSFSDY

-708 TKSDVTVIS
+708 TKSDITVIS
-717 TREEVENNETAYNAT
+717 TREEVENNDTPYNAT

-750 VLEESDKYNNT
+750 VLEASDKYNNT

-810 RSYKDLGLLKEVKRD
+810 RSYKDLGLLKEVTRN
-825 ITYVYENG
+825 INYVYENG
-833 PKAGQEASAP
+833 PKKGEQASEP
-843 VNQKARFTRTAEINS
+843 VNQKVRFTRTAEINS
-858 RTGEVTYRTEWT
+858 RTGEVTYTSDWTESKT
-870 PGQNLNEVVSPV
+870 LDEVNSPKV
-882 KDKYAVDKE
+882 EGYLVDKDK
-891 KVETLAVTH
+891 VESLSVTH
-900 ESEDSAVV
+900 ESENSEVV
-908 VKYTENPEVIDHD
+908 VKYKESVTVIDHD
-921 EAKDKKGTVIVKLID
+921 VDKDKKGTVIVKFVDIN
-936 DKGELLKEE
+936 GTVLKEI
-945 TIKNNVTVATATT
+945 TVKDNVTVATATT

-974 EEYSTVDKKVPVFEK
+974 EEYS
-989 DGKKYKLNKVL
+989 
-1000 EESDKYNNTASE
+1000 
-1012 TGNLTEGTTTIV
+1012 
-1024 YQYDL
+1024 
-1029 IVPADPTKP
+1029 
-1038 HEGETNPPQ
+1038 
-1047 PEDKVPND
+1047 
-1055 PQNRSYKD
+1055 
-1063 LGLAKE
+1063 
-1069 VTRNITYVY
+1069 
-1078 ENGPKAGQEA
+1078 
-1088 STPVNQKARFTRTG
+1088 
-1102 EINRRT
+1102 
-1108 GEITYTTEWTPGQNL
+1108 
-1123 NEVVSPVKD
+1123 
-1132 KYKVDKE
+1132 
-1139 KVNTLA
+1139 
-1145 VTHESENSEVVVKY
+1145 
-1159 SENPE
+1159 
-1164 VIDHDESKDKKG
+1164 
-1176 TVIVKLV
+1176 
-1183 DANGNLLKEE
+1183 
-1193 TVKNNVTVA
+1193 
-1202 TATTKIYADRDPET
+1202 
-1216 TYTPTNEEYS
+1216 
-1226 TVDKKVDTFE
+1226 
-1236 KDGKKYKFSKVLEV
+1236 
-1250 SDTLGN
+1250 
-1256 SIDESGKVKEG
+1256 
-1267 TTTVIYQYDYLIP
+1267 
-1280 VDPNKPHEGQTNPP
+1280 
-1294 RPDDKIPNDPLNRSY
+1294 
-1309 KDLGLLKEVTRN
+1309 
-1321 INYVYENGPKKG
+1321 
-1333 EQASEP
+1333 
-1339 VNQKARFT
+1339 
-1347 RTAEINSRT
+1347 
-1356 GEVTY
+1356 
-1361 TSDWT
+1361 
-1366 EGKNLEEVNSPKVEG
+1366 
-1381 YFADKEKVDTL
+1381 
-1392 AVTHESE
+1392 
-1399 NSEVVV
+1399 
-1405 KYKESVT
+1405 
-1412 VIEHDV
+1412 
-1418 DKDKKGTVIVKLVD
+1418 
-1432 INGTVLKETTVKN
+1432 
-1445 NVTVATATTKVYAD
+1445 
-1459 RDSETTYTPT
+1459 
-1469 NEEYSIERE
+1469 IERE
-1478 ETITIDGLTFKLN
+1478 NTITIDGLTFKLN

-1504 DKSGKVKEGTTT
+1504 DESGKVKEGTTT

-1529 IVVEKPEFNGGVNP
+1529 IVNEK
-1543 IEPPV
+1543 
-1548 VEVPEY
+1548 
-1554 TEPIGTTP
+1554 
-1562 GDAPVHEL
+1562 

-1586 IPEYNGGVVPLDPP
+1586 IPEYTEPIGTTPGDAPIHELPEFEGGVNPIDPPIVDIPEYNGGVVPLDPP

-1631 KPPVIET
+1631 KPPVVET
-1638 PKEEPAK
+1638 PKEEPDK
-1645 STENKP
+1645 PTENKP
-1651 VEPKQEKVLPNTNST
+1651 VESKKEKVLPNTNST
-1666 SVLASLVSSVI
+1666 SILTTLVSSVI
-1677 GALGLGYKS
+1677 GTLGLGYKS
-1686 KRKK
+1686 RRKK